1 VVLGCKKLTNT
12 SSAALNASVPPAI
25 VQESP
30 HLAALN
36 ASVPPAI
43 VQESPH
49 LAAESVPPAAESVP
63 PASRAVMSV
72 PEAIV
77 QGSPHQAAQNASVPP
92 AVYQLPAGWAEMTVP
107 EAIVQESPHLAAESV
122 PHEASPNASVPQAIV
137 QESQQGPWWTFI
149 LDPTWI
155 TIVAG
160 MTLLMQAGEWLVK
173 PGQPKCEQPE
183 LSTARCDKPE
193 QQELVAAQ
201 VAAVCPLVPS
211 LVPFAGPVMLTGA
224 NSNDEIKLDK
234 ATQRWQ
240 CEFHDWVHMLWHSK
254 EWFDSNAD
262 TPVGGWAFES
272 QHGQA
277 HGDPEFGDVV
287 ISRQEFARLLWRC
300 ESMGDRPPV
309 CQWIAPDEC
318 PEDIWWR
325 A

>member
-1 VVLGCKKLTNT
+1 MSGPPSTSPVDSVPSSDTPSTTEGSGPVVLGCKKLTNT

-107 EAIVQESPHLAAESV
+107 EAIVQGSPHLVAESV

-193 QQELVAAQ
+193 QQELVGAQ

-234 ATQRWQ
+234 ATQRWR
-240 CEFHDWVHMLWHSK
+240 CCAV
-254 EWFDSNAD
+254 
-262 TPVGGWAFES
+262 
-272 QHGQA
+272 
-277 HGDPEFGDVV
+277 
-287 ISRQEFARLLWRC
+287 SR
-300 ESMGDRPPV
+300 
-309 CQWIAPDEC
+309 
-318 PEDIWWR
+318 
-325 A
+325 